1 MIEAKT
7 NGFMSAVEAGPR
19 DRAVS
24 RYQLLRYL
32 ESCDPAALCPQMR
45 GLDARRVATLMVS
58 VRRLRPWHSANT
70 RLIAYSLRTTK
81 LQSDTCA
88 GVKRCRSGMT
98 KACHMTESSTNRQ
111 HPPQ

>member
-32 ESCDPAALCPQMR
+32 ESRDPAALCPRMR

-58 VRRLRPWHSANT
+58 VRRLRPRHSAKS
-70 RLIAYSLRTTK
+70 RLVVYSS
-81 LQSDTCA
+81 LQSTDYYA
-88 GVKRCRSGMT
+88 
-98 KACHMTESSTNRQ
+98 AE
-111 HPPQ
+111 